1 VPTSGIAGIILAAG
15 ASRRMGRPKALLD
28 YRGETFLARLV
39 RIFGTVCDPVIVVL
53 GRRAQNGAEAL
64 GPHVPS
70 PARVVVNPDPDRGQ
84 LSSLQ
89 IALAAVPPEAS
100 GFLFTLV
107 DCPAVSEATVAAVK
121 LAFEQRSTQCQVV
134 IPRYRGRR
142 GHPVCAARTLAQE
155 FLALPPTAETRQ
167 VINHYSEGTAGGI
180 LYLDVDDPG
189 VLADADDPAAY
200 ARLTGKALEQTP

>member
-1 VPTSGIAGIILAAG
+1 MPTSGIAGIILAAG

-39 RIFGTVCDPVIVVL
+39 RIFGTVCDPVIVAL
-53 GRRAQNGAEAL
+53 GHHARDGAEAL
-64 GPHVPS
+64 LPHVPS
-70 PARVVVNPDPDRGQ
+70 GARVVVNPDPDRGQ

-89 IALAAVPPEAS
+89 IALAALPPEAS

-121 LAFEQRSTQCQVV
+121 QAFEQRPASCQVV
-134 IPRYRGRR
+134 IPRYGGRR
-142 GHPVCAARTLAQE
+142 GHPVCAAPALVQE

-167 VINHYSEGTAGGI
+167 VINARADRI

-200 ARLTGKALEQTP
+200 ARLTGKHLEPVR